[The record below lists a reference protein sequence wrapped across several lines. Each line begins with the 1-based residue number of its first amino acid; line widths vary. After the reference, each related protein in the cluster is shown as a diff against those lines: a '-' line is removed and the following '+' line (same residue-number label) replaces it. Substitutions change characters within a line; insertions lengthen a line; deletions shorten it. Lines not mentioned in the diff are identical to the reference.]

1 MASQDSWDG
10 IYSFSDKGRV
20 PYTLI
25 QKADLR
31 MITLLSHAYIL
42 IYSLNMQNVYL
53 AKYLKLAQL

>member
-1 MASQDSWDG
+1 MVSQDSWDG

-20 PYTLI
+20 TYTLI

-53 AKYLKLAQL
+53 AKYLRLAQL